1 MTPSTAN
8 ELQSASASP
17 IADQGDDGDAV
28 NDDQGQNWLTI
39 RRRCELCKQR
49 KVRFSN
55 TVAGLELARFKLQ
68 TCCESHIFKA
78 VGFGWRP
85 INGSPA
91 VASQNWVSGC
101 VGRRPP
107 QLVAPEPNTSISYH
121 YLARSPFF
129 HLLCISILQPH
140 YSYISSDLS
149 RSNVIVANL
158 PVAGAV
164 AMGPSASTK
173 NVRSLV

>member
-55 TVAGLELARFKLQ
+55 TVAGLERARFKLQ
-68 TCCESHIFKA
+68 TRCESHIFK
-78 VGFGWRP
+78 VVVFLETHHRLSSSSKPKLGFR
-85 INGSPA
+85 
-91 VASQNWVSGC
+91 
-101 VGRRPP
+101 
-107 QLVAPEPNTSISYH
+107 
-121 YLARSPFF
+121 
-129 HLLCISILQPH
+129 LCWPKTT
-140 YSYISSDLS
+140 
-149 RSNVIVANL
+149 AACC
-158 PVAGAV
+158 P
-164 AMGPSASTK
+164 
-173 NVRSLV
+173 